1 MTDPLIG
8 AEVLSGLVRNRQAG
22 WEGRLFVPDLNK
34 HSKVSLRSLG
44 QDESKITGCAIGRLV
59 CESEVWT
66 RFNDR

>member
-22 WEGRLFVPDLNK
+22 WKGRLFVPDLNK

-44 QDESKITGCAIGRLV
+44 QDEVKITGCAIGRLV